1 MKQKLLEEYSMLKKT
16 LRILS
21 IDGGGIRGVIPAMF
35 MMEIEK
41 RTGKRIAEL
50 FHLIAGSSTGGILTL
65 GMTVPGADGKPR
77 YTARDG
83 LHLYENEG
91 PVIFKQTAWQ
101 TISSLANM
109 VDEKYMSAPVEGVLE
124 RYFGEARLRDS
135 LTDVLITSYDIE
147 RRIPWFF
154 RSKRAITL
162 PEYDFPMKFVARATS
177 AAPTY
182 FETAR
187 INTED
192 GTDYYPLIDG
202 AVFAN
207 NPAMCA
213 YVDALRHYPEY
224 DEVLVVSLGTGQY
237 TRRIP
242 YDRAKDWGLVEW
254 VRPIIDILMHGVNET
269 VDYQMQTMLPIM
281 PDGTQHY
288 YRMQV
293 VLDPYTDKMDDVS
306 PGNMRS
312 LRLLAEEFIRDNE
325 FTFDRLCRQLTE

>member
-1 MKQKLLEEYSMLKKT
+1 MSKKT

-41 RTGKRIAEL
+41 RTGRRIAEL
-50 FHLIAGSSTGGILTL
+50 FHLIAGTSTGGILTL
-65 GMTVPGADGKPR
+65 GMTVPGEDGKPR

-83 LHLYENEG
+83 LNLYEREG

-101 TISSLANM
+101 TLSSMANLI
-109 VDEKYMSAPVEGVLE
+109 DEKYLSAPVEGVLD
-124 RYFGEARLRDS
+124 RYFGEARLRDA
-135 LTDVLITSYDIE
+135 LTDVLITAYDIE

-154 RSKRAITL
+154 RSKRALAL

-202 AVFAN
+202 GVFAN
-207 NPAMCA
+207 NPSMCA
-213 YVDALRHYPEY
+213 YVDALRHYPGY
-224 DEVLVVSLGTGQY
+224 DEVLLVSLGTGQY
-237 TRRIP
+237 TRRIA
-242 YDRAKDWGLVEW
+242 YGQAKDWGLVEW

-269 VDYQMQTMLPIM
+269 VDYQMQSVLPITAE
-281 PDGTQHY
+281 GRQRY

-312 LRLLAEEFIRDNE
+312 LRLMAEAFIRDNAY
-325 FTFDRLCRQLTE
+325 TFDRLCRQLTE

>member
-1 MKQKLLEEYSMLKKT
+1 MIMSKKI

-41 RTGKRIAEL
+41 RTGRRIADL
-50 FHLIAGSSTGGILTL
+50 FHLIAGSSTGGILAL
-65 GMTVPGADGKPR
+65 GLTVPGEDGRPR

-83 LHLYENEG
+83 LNLYEQEG
-91 PVIFKQTAWQ
+91 PVIFQQTAWQ
-101 TISSLANM
+101 TLSSLANL
-109 VDEKYMSAPVEGVLE
+109 VDEKYMSAPVEGVLD
-124 RYFGEARLRDS
+124 RYFGDARLRDA
-135 LTDVLITSYDIE
+135 LTDVLITAYDIE

-154 RSKRAITL
+154 RSKRAIAL

-182 FETAR
+182 FETTR

-207 NPAMCA
+207 NPSMCA
-213 YVDALRHYPEY
+213 YVDALRHYPGY
-224 DEVLVVSLGTGQY
+224 DGVLLVSLGTGQY

-242 YDRAKDWGLVEW
+242 YERAKDWGLIEW

-269 VDYQMQTMLPIM
+269 VDYQMQSVLPIT
-281 PDGTQHY
+281 PDGVQNY

-293 VLDPYTDKMDDVS
+293 VLDPSADKMDDVS

-312 LRLLAEEFIRDNE
+312 LRLLAEEFIRKNE
-325 FTFDRLCRQLTE
+325 FMFDRLCRQLVE